1 MRIVYCPDI
10 SLLQQAE
17 DLARQAQLPI
27 VIGENEFTKQL
38 SFDRSLVQALSA
50 PTYDEFDAENE
61 CVKNRAFVMTF
72 KSSSVLDLHGIEA
85 VFDHES
91 GETFTDIPLL
101 MERSFAR
108 FNTRLPIAGAWSF
121 RIVHNN
127 QDLVNGRI
135 TVHED
140 GLFRHAG
147 SWNPR
152 I

>member
-1 MRIVYCPDI
+1 VRIVYCPDI

-27 VIGENEFTKQL
+27 VVGENEFTKQL

-50 PTYDEFDAENE
+50 PTYDELEAEDE

-72 KSSSVLDLHGIEA
+72 KSSSVSDLHGIKA
-85 VFDHES
+85 VFDHEN
-91 GETFTDIPLL
+91 GETFTDTPLL
-101 MERSFAR
+101 MECSFAR

-127 QDLVNGRI
+127 QDLANGSI
-135 TVHED
+135 TVYED
-140 GLFRHAG
+140 GLFRYTDARH
-147 SWNPR
+147 PR